1 MDPLGF
7 ALENFDAI
15 GAWRTSEEKQAIDAS
30 GVFPGG
36 QPFTGPVEL
45 RALLRTRRQAFAR
58 CLAEKMLVYAL
69 GRGLGPADGQVIDG
83 VVRQLEANDYR
94 FLALVLAIT
103 QSEPFQMRAINRGE
117 P

>member
-1 MDPLGF
+1 
-7 ALENFDAI
+7 
-15 GAWRTSEEKQAIDAS
+15 
-30 GVFPGG
+30 
-36 QPFTGPVEL
+36 
-45 RALLRTRRQAFAR
+45 
-58 CLAEKMLVYAL
+58 MLVYAL